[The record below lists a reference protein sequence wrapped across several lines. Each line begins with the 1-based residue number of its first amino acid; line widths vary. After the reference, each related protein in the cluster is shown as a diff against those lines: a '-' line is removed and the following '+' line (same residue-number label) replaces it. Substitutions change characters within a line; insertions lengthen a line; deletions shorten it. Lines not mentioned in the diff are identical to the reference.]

1 MGETMEK
8 KKSTLKRISEA
19 IDRSRILFILKML
32 VFFTLIYT
40 AMALY
45 TVHNIYLAND
55 VIMMAAIFII
65 LNKLDKV

>member
-1 MGETMEK
+1 MEK

>member
-8 KKSTLKRISEA
+8 EKSIWRRISEA

>member
-1 MGETMEK
+1 MEK
-8 KKSTLKRISEA
+8 EKSIWRRISEA